1 MFLLQYTVHIRLR
14 ILIIFVFGTKLKNCI
29 IRNSSPNEVHV
40 IHIHVYH
47 EQINLTTDVKCLQ
60 NG

>member
-1 MFLLQYTVHIRLR
+1 MFSLQYTVHIRLR
-14 ILIIFVFGTKLKNCI
+14 VLIIFVFGTKLKNCI

-40 IHIHVYH
+40 IHICH

-60 NG
+60 NVH

>member
-29 IRNSSPNEVHV
+29 IRNSSPNEVHL
-40 IHIHVYH
+40 IHIYH

-60 NG
+60 NVH